1 MSMSCEISAF
11 IAEHLRAR
19 GFALLSQGFDKLD
32 LFESGAIDS
41 LGAMHF
47 AAALEARFD
56 IELTDQDILSEDFR
70 YVGGVSLLVRRAIE
84 RRQSAAA

>member
-1 MSMSCEISAF
+1 MSMQCEISDF
-11 IAEHLRAR
+11 IAAHLRAR
-19 GFALLSQGFDKLD
+19 GFASPNEDFDKLD

-70 YVGGVSLLVRRAIE
+70 NVGGVIQLVRRAIE